1 MVSCW
6 RASACKAWV
15 VAANGCKPLAS
26 CWPAPNIHGLA
37 VKAGAGLRYGL
48 SDRAALRVTAGHIE
62 ARSKAGNRF
71 SANSLSLG
79 FDYLFSLPTW

>member
-1 MVSCW
+1 M
-6 RASACKAWV
+6 A
-15 VAANGCKPLAS
+15 G
-26 CWPAPNIHGLA
+26 PNIHGLA
-37 VKAGAGLRYGL
+37 LKAGAGLRYGL
-48 SDRAALRVTAGHIE
+48 TDRAALRTTVGHIE

>member
-1 MVSCW
+1 MTGVQTC
-6 RASACKAWV
+6 AL
-15 VAANGCKPLAS
+15 P
-26 CWPAPNIHGLA
+26 IFHGLA